1 MPLIL
6 PVISRPLM
14 RVRPRLFSTSRV
26 PRHRAY
32 PHAPNRGSPRPNIL
46 FSLHTH
52 TYMHTYTPA
61 LPLFFL
67 SISISTR
74 TQLDERRGA
83 SARARLHEERARGVH
98 TRVELDEARGKEVV
112 RGEQQPGIFLPSS
125 SPSYHRRIQKCRREF
140 CIMHG
145 PRSAELPA

>member
-1 MPLIL
+1 MSGPDFFRRAVCLATARI
-6 PVISRPLM
+6 RTH
-14 RVRPRLFSTSRV
+14 RTAARLARIFS
-26 PRHRAY
+26 
-32 PHAPNRGSPRPNIL
+32 
-46 FSLHTH
+46 SLYTH

>member
-14 RVRPRLFSTSRV
+14 RVRPRLFSTSRM

-52 TYMHTYTPA
+52 IHAHVYTSFASFFFIYIYIYTHT
-61 LPLFFL
+61 
-67 SISISTR
+67 IRRKERGERTR
-74 TQLDERRGA
+74 TFARGA
-83 SARARLHEERARGVH
+83 SERRAHARRVGRSERERGGSRRAAARNISTFIVAV
-98 TRVELDEARGKEVV
+98 
-112 RGEQQPGIFLPSS
+112 LPSS
-125 SPSYHRRIQKCRREF
+125 NPE
-140 CIMHG
+140 M
-145 PRSAELPA
+145 PP